1 MKEIEKRQGSK
12 RLPVKRVALFNGQR
26 PFEQWRPESADG
38 FFLRPRAKHGVF
50 KANNKGHITL
60 FIVLFTFTL
69 FPEAALSKVYVTR
82 EKALKSVFPQADK
95 IDKKMVRLNKEQK
108 HRISQNS
115 GHAINF
121 SYKSVYIAERDGK
134 RLGYAIVDQ
143 VKGKSSFIKYLVAIA
158 PGGTIK
164 EIVILTY
171 RGTKGAEVL
180 YESFRKQFIGKREND
195 PLQLGVD
202 IDAIAGATI
211 SSRSIAD
218 GVRKLMSFWHE
229 GFGSIQE

>member
-1 MKEIEKRQGSK
+1 VKEIEKRQGNK
-12 RLPVKRVALFNGQR
+12 EKIAL
-26 PFEQWRPESADG
+26 
-38 FFLRPRAKHGVF
+38 L
-50 KANNKGHITL
+50 
-60 FIVLFTFTL
+60 IVLFTLTL
-69 FPEAALSKVYVTR
+69 LPDAALSKVYSTR
-82 EKALKSVFPQADK
+82 EKSLKSAFPQADK
-95 IDKKMVRLNKEQK
+95 IDKKIIRLNEEQK

-115 GHAINF
+115 GQPINF

-143 VKGKSSFIKYLVAIA
+143 VKGKSSFIKYLVAIT
-158 PGGTIK
+158 PEGTVRD
-164 EIVILTY
+164 IVILNY
-171 RGTKGAEVL
+171 RGTRGTEVL

-195 PLQLGVD
+195 PIQLGVD

-229 GFGSIQE
+229 GFVSIQE